1 MNTIN
6 IEENTIYPVPASVKI
21 GAIAL
26 GIVGLS
32 IFLKRNIWAYL
43 FFLVLIASF
52 FPVLA
57 FNQISMAFYIG
68 SLKLD
73 LIAIPLVVIH
83 VLLNVHLIRRP
94 ELSKDQEEGV
104 INEKIDFF
112 EKNLESKS
120 DEELLRMDES
130 DLLEEARD
138 ARNKILKKRGL

>member
-1 MNTIN
+1 
-6 IEENTIYPVPASVKI
+6 
-21 GAIAL
+21 
-26 GIVGLS
+26 
-32 IFLKRNIWAYL
+32 
-43 FFLVLIASF
+43 
-52 FPVLA
+52 
-57 FNQISMAFYIG
+57 MAFYIG